1 MPRVPQLESPLV
13 QQNPLPNIRVDE
25 SVNREA
31 FNVGQSK
38 QRLDNTIYDIA
49 EKAKN
54 SADQVSVLEAE
65 NELTKFETDFQ
76 YNPET
81 GMYKKEGK
89 DAFGL
94 IELSKEQY
102 SKKRGEISDKL
113 LKNDVQRSMFNEKA
127 SVRQLQFEKNVM
139 GHVGVQIKKYDDE
152 TTKAGLELEQS
163 NAVNGY
169 QDPDQ
174 VAISLA
180 NQKRISLEYSD
191 RHGEPVEMAT
201 LRAKTAE
208 SKTHAKIIERIVTNG
223 DDIYAEDYFKKNE
236 ANMLDD
242 EKTQSLKLL
251 EVSSTKGKSQRFTDD
266 VMSRGLSQSA
276 ALKEAATIENPKLR
290 EATEARIDRM
300 YGLKREAEKEHQE
313 NIYAAAVDQINQTG
327 TMDGIS
333 PKLIANMKP
342 ETINA
347 VKSYAD
353 KNPVRDNG
361 ENYYKLRTL
370 AENPKTRQ
378 AFANHD
384 FLKEKPNLSK
394 EHFEELIKLRDDIKS
409 GKKDIDKKL
418 DGFLSDTQTVEDMF
432 RQATGQNADE
442 KNESY
447 LKYRTAVDQEAERI
461 KREQDRPFL
470 SNEELR
476 NISKNYLTE
485 LVVKERT
492 LWSDKVMRKYDIGF
506 DDIPEENVQQIK
518 SALKNAG
525 VPVNEA
531 NVLTYFIKHKEKNAK
546 KKAEQ

>member
-1 MPRVPQLESPLV
+1 MPKVPQLDGQQI
-13 QQNPLPNIRVDE
+13 QQNPLTNIRVDE

-38 QRLDNTIYDIA
+38 QKLDNTIYDIA
-49 EKAKN
+49 EKAKK

-65 NELTKFETDFQ
+65 NELTKFENDFQ

-81 GMYKKEGK
+81 GMYRKEGK

-102 SKKRGEISDKL
+102 GKKVGEISGKI

-139 GHVGVQIKKYDDE
+139 GHVGAQIKKYDDE

-174 VAISLA
+174 IALSLA

-191 RHGEPVEMAT
+191 RHGEPLEMAT
-201 LRAKTAE
+201 LRAKSSE
-208 SKTHAKIIERIVTNG
+208 SKTHAKIIDRIVANG
-223 DDIYAEDYFKKNE
+223 DDIAAEDYYKKNE
-236 ANMLDD
+236 ANMMDD
-242 EKTQSLKLL
+242 EKTQVIKLL
-251 EVSSTKGKSQRFTDD
+251 EISSTKGKSQRFTDD
-266 VMSRGLSQSA
+266 VMKRGLSQSA
-276 ALKEAATIENPKLR
+276 ALKEAAGIENPKLR

-300 YGLKREAEKEHQE
+300 FNLKKEAEKEYQE
-313 NIYAAAVDQINQTG
+313 NIYSAAVKQINETG
-327 TMDGIS
+327 SMDGIS
-333 PKLIANMKP
+333 EKLIANMKP

-347 VKSYAD
+347 VKSYMD
-353 KNPVRDNG
+353 RNPVRDNG
-361 ENYYKLRTL
+361 EIYYKLRSM
-370 AENPKTRQ
+370 AENKATRQ
-378 AFANHD
+378 AFIGHD

-394 EHFEELIKLRDDIKS
+394 EHFEELIKLRDDLKS
-409 GKKDIDKKL
+409 GKKDAEKKL
-418 DGFLSDTQTVEDMF
+418 DGFLSDSQLVEDQF
-432 RQATGQNADE
+432 RQATGENADE
-442 KNESY
+442 KNEAY

-485 LVVKERT
+485 MIVKEGMIWDT
-492 LWSDKVMRKYDIGF
+492 KKRKFDIEV
-506 DDIPEENVQQIK
+506 DDIPEADAQKIKKRLIETGRPATDENVK
-518 SALKNAG
+518 K
-525 VPVNEA
+525 
-531 NVLTYFIKHKEKNAK
+531 YFILSKEKQQGK
-546 KKAEQ
+546 

>member
-1 MPRVPQLESPLV
+1 MPKVPQLDGQLI
-13 QQNPLPNIRVDE
+13 QQNPLTNIRVDE

-38 QRLDNTIYDIA
+38 QKLDNTIYDIA
-49 EKAKN
+49 EKAKK

-65 NELTKFETDFQ
+65 NELTKFENDFQ

-81 GMYKKEGK
+81 GMYRKEGK

-102 SKKRGEISDKL
+102 GKKVGEISGKI
-113 LKNDVQRSMFNEKA
+113 LKNDVQRSIFNEKA

-139 GHVGVQIKKYDDE
+139 GHVGAQIKKYDDE

-174 VAISLA
+174 IALSLA

-191 RHGEPVEMAT
+191 RHGEPLEMAT
-201 LRAKTAE
+201 LRAKSSE
-208 SKTHAKIIERIVTNG
+208 SKTHAKIIDRIVANG
-223 DDIYAEDYFKKNE
+223 DDIAAEDYYKKNE
-236 ANMLDD
+236 ANMMDD
-242 EKTQSLKLL
+242 EKTQVIKLL
-251 EVSSTKGKSQRFTDD
+251 EISSTKGKSQRFTDD
-266 VMSRGLSQSA
+266 VMKRGLSQSA
-276 ALKEAATIENPKLR
+276 ALKEAAGIENPKLR

-300 YGLKREAEKEHQE
+300 FNLKKEAEKEYQE
-313 NIYAAAVDQINQTG
+313 NIYAAAVKQINETG
-327 TMDGIS
+327 SMDGIS
-333 PKLIANMKP
+333 EKLIANMKP

-347 VKSYAD
+347 VKSYMD
-353 KNPVRDNG
+353 RSPVRDNG
-361 ENYYKLRTL
+361 EIYYKLRSM
-370 AENPKTRQ
+370 AENKATRQ
-378 AFANHD
+378 AFIGHD

-394 EHFEELIKLRDDIKS
+394 EHFEELIKLRDDLKS
-409 GKKDIDKKL
+409 GKKDAEKKL
-418 DGFLSDTQTVEDMF
+418 DGFLSDSQLVEDQY
-432 RQATGQNADE
+432 RQATGENADE
-442 KNESY
+442 KNEAY

-485 LVVKERT
+485 MIVKEGMIWDT
-492 LWSDKVMRKYDIGF
+492 KKRKFDIEV
-506 DDIPEENVQQIK
+506 DDIPEADAQKIKKRLIETGRPATDENVK
-518 SALKNAG
+518 K
-525 VPVNEA
+525 
-531 NVLTYFIKHKEKNAK
+531 YFILSKEKQQGK
-546 KKAEQ
+546 

>member
-1 MPRVPQLESPLV
+1 MPRVPQLESALV

-31 FNVGQSK
+31 FNVGASK
-38 QRLDNTIYDIA
+38 QKLDNTIYDIV
-49 EKAKN
+49 EKAKR
-54 SADQVSVLEAE
+54 SADQISVQAAE
-65 NELTKFETDFQ
+65 NQLMDFENKFQ
-76 YNPET
+76 YDPET

-89 DAFGL
+89 DAFDL
-94 IELSKEQY
+94 IKVSREEYEKQKSQ
-102 SKKRGEISDKL
+102 ISGDL
-113 LKNDVQRSMFNEKA
+113 LKNDEQRRAFNEKA
-127 SVRQLQFEKNVM
+127 SVRQLQFDKTVM

-174 VAISLA
+174 VSLSLA

-208 SKTHAKIIERIVTNG
+208 SKTHAKIIERIITNG

-236 ANMLDD
+236 SSMMDD
-242 EKTQSLKLL
+242 EKTQALRLL
-251 EVSSTKGKSQRFTDD
+251 EIGSTKGKSQRFTDD
-266 VMSRGLSQSA
+266 VMARGLSQSA
-276 ALKEAATIENPKLR
+276 ALKEASAIDNPKLR

-300 YGLKREAEKEHQE
+300 FNLKREAEKEYQE
-313 NIYAAAVDQINQTG
+313 NIYANAVKQINETG

-333 PKLIANMKP
+333 EKLIANMKP

-361 ENYYKLRTL
+361 EIYYKLRSM
-370 AENPKTRQ
+370 AESPKTRQ
-378 AFANHD
+378 AFVGHD

-394 EHFEELIKLRDDIKS
+394 EHFEELIKIRDDLKS
-409 GKKDIDKKL
+409 GKKDAEKKL
-418 DGFLSDTQTVEDMF
+418 DGFLSDSQTVEDQF
-432 RQATGQNADE
+432 RQATGQDATE

-447 LKYRTAVDQEAERI
+447 LKYRTTIDQEIERI

-485 LVVKERT
+485 MIVKEGMIWDT
-492 LWSDKVMRKYDIGF
+492 KKRKYDIGL
-506 DDIPEENVQQIK
+506 DDIPENDSQQIK

-525 VPVNEA
+525 IPVNDK
-531 NVLTYFIKHKEKNAK
+531 NVLNYFIKHKEKTAK
-546 KKAEQ
+546 KKAE

>member
-1 MPRVPQLESPLV
+1 MPRVPQLESALV
-13 QQNPLPNIRVDE
+13 QQNPLPNIRADE

-31 FNVGQSK
+31 FNVGASK
-38 QRLDNTIYDIA
+38 QKLDNTIYDIV
-49 EKAKN
+49 EKAKR
-54 SADQVSVLEAE
+54 SADQISVQAAE
-65 NELTKFETDFQ
+65 NQLMDFENKFQ
-76 YNPET
+76 YDPET

-89 DAFGL
+89 DAFDL
-94 IELSKEQY
+94 IKVSREEYEKQKSQ
-102 SKKRGEISDKL
+102 ISGDL
-113 LKNDVQRSMFNEKA
+113 LKNDEQRRAFNEKA
-127 SVRQLQFEKNVM
+127 SVRQLQFDKTVM

-174 VAISLA
+174 VSLSLA

-208 SKTHAKIIERIVTNG
+208 SKTHAKIIERIITNG

-236 ANMLDD
+236 SSMMDD
-242 EKTQSLKLL
+242 EKTQALRLL
-251 EVSSTKGKSQRFTDD
+251 EIGSTKGKSQRFTDD
-266 VMSRGLSQSA
+266 VMARGLSQSA
-276 ALKEAATIENPKLR
+276 ALKEASAIDNPKLR

-300 YGLKREAEKEHQE
+300 FNLKREAEKEYQE
-313 NIYAAAVDQINQTG
+313 NIYANAVKQINETG

-333 PKLIANMKP
+333 EKLIANMKP

-361 ENYYKLRTL
+361 EIYYKLRSM
-370 AENPKTRQ
+370 AESPKTRQ
-378 AFANHD
+378 AFVGHD

-394 EHFEELIKLRDDIKS
+394 EHFEELIKIRDDLKS
-409 GKKDIDKKL
+409 GKKDAEKKL
-418 DGFLSDTQTVEDMF
+418 DGFLSDSQTVEDQF
-432 RQATGQNADE
+432 RQATGQDATE

-447 LKYRTAVDQEAERI
+447 LKYRTTIDQEIERI

-476 NISKNYLTE
+476 NISKNYLAE
-485 LVVKERT
+485 MIVKEGMIWDT
-492 LWSDKVMRKYDIGF
+492 KKRKYDIGL
-506 DDIPEENVQQIK
+506 DDIPENDSQQIK

-525 VPVNEA
+525 IPVNDK
-531 NVLTYFIKHKEKNAK
+531 NVLNYFIKHKEKTAK
-546 KKAEQ
+546 KKAE

>member
-49 EKAKN
+49 EKAKR

-81 GMYKKEGK
+81 GMYKTEGK

-102 SKKRGEISDKL
+102 AKKVSEISGKL
-113 LKNDVQRSMFNEKA
+113 LKNDEQRNIFNDKS

-139 GHVGVQIKKYDDE
+139 SHVGTQIKKYDDE

-174 VAISLA
+174 VALSLA

-208 SKTHAKIIERIVTNG
+208 SKTHAKIIERIITNG

-236 ANMLDD
+236 SSMMDD
-242 EKTQSLKLL
+242 EKTQALRLL
-251 EVSSTKGKSQRFTDD
+251 EISSTKGKSQRFTDD

-276 ALKEAATIENPKLR
+276 ALKEASAIENPKLR

-300 YGLKREAEKEHQE
+300 FNLKREAEKEYQE
-313 NIYAAAVDQINQTG
+313 NIYANAVKQINETG

-333 PKLIANMKP
+333 EKLIANMKP

-361 ENYYKLRTL
+361 EIYYKLRSM
-370 AENPKTRQ
+370 AESPKTRQ
-378 AFANHD
+378 AFVGHD

-394 EHFEELIKLRDDIKS
+394 EHFEELIKIRDDLKS
-409 GKKDIDKKL
+409 GKKDAEKKL
-418 DGFLSDTQTVEDMF
+418 DGFLSDSQTVEDQF
-432 RQATGQNADE
+432 RQATGQDATE

-447 LKYRTAVDQEAERI
+447 LKYRTTIDQEIERI

-485 LVVKERT
+485 MIVKEGMIWDT
-492 LWSDKVMRKYDIGF
+492 KKRKYDIGL
-506 DDIPEENVQQIK
+506 DDIPENDSQQIK

-525 VPVNEA
+525 IPVNDK
-531 NVLTYFIKHKEKNAK
+531 NVLNYFIKHKEKTAK
-546 KKAEQ
+546 KKAE

>member
-38 QRLDNTIYDIA
+38 QKLDSTIYDIA

-81 GMYKKEGK
+81 GMYRKEGK

-102 SKKRGEISDKL
+102 SKKRGEISDKI

-139 GHVGVQIKKYDDE
+139 GHVGAQIKKYDDE
-152 TTKAGLELEQS
+152 TTKAGLELEQN

-169 QDPDQ
+169 QDPDT
-174 VAISLA
+174 VAMSLA

-191 RHGEPVEMAT
+191 RHGEPIEMAT

-223 DDIYAEDYFKKNE
+223 DDIYAEEYFKKNE
-236 ANMLDD
+236 ANIMDD
-242 EKTQSLKLL
+242 EKTQVIKLL
-251 EVSSTKGKSQRFTDD
+251 EISSTKGKSQRFTDD
-266 VMSRGLSQSA
+266 VMKRGLSQSA
-276 ALKEAATIENPKLR
+276 ALKEAAGIENPKLR

-300 YGLKREAEKEHQE
+300 FNLKKEAEKEYQE
-313 NIYAAAVDQINQTG
+313 NIYSAAVKQINETG
-327 TMDGIS
+327 SMDGIS
-333 PKLIANMKP
+333 EKLIANMKP

-347 VKSYAD
+347 VKSYMD
-353 KNPVRDNG
+353 RNPVRDNG
-361 ENYYKLRTL
+361 EIYYKLRSM
-370 AENPKTRQ
+370 AENKATRQ
-378 AFANHD
+378 AFIGHD

-394 EHFEELIKLRDDIKS
+394 EHFEELIKLRDDLKS
-409 GKKDIDKKL
+409 GKKDAEKKL
-418 DGFLSDTQTVEDMF
+418 DGFLSDSQLVEDQF
-432 RQATGQNADE
+432 RQATGENADE
-442 KNESY
+442 KNEAY

-485 LVVKERT
+485 MIVKEGMIWDT
-492 LWSDKVMRKYDIGF
+492 KKRKFDIEV
-506 DDIPEENVQQIK
+506 DDIPEADAQKIKKRLIETGRPATDENVK
-518 SALKNAG
+518 K
-525 VPVNEA
+525 
-531 NVLTYFIKHKEKNAK
+531 YFILSKEKQQGK
-546 KKAEQ
+546 